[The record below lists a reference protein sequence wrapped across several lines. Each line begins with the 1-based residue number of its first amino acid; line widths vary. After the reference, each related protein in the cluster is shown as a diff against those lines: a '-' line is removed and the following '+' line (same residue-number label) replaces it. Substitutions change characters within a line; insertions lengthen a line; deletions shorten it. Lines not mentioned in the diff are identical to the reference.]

1 MRNPAGWLPV
11 LFVDLTEP
19 DLTSTGEAAL
29 MGTALGE
36 SMRDCEVEGPIDIDC
51 DGLTT
56 VLVVHDRPD
65 RRGSGHSEIGGGD
78 GENRRM
84 AVGRGT
90 PSRHSSRNCQW
101 VS

>member
-1 MRNPAGWLPV
+1 
-11 LFVDLTEP
+11 
-19 DLTSTGEAAL
+19 

-36 SMRDCEVEGPIDIDC
+36 GTRDREVEGSIDIDC

-56 VLVVHDRPD
+56 VLVVHERPD
-65 RRGSGHSEIGGGD
+65 RRGSGTPKCGGD

-101 VS
+101 VFLISRRGIDLKEDKT